1 MGGFEGGW
9 RCRECGGVRV
19 RRGVG
24 RGWRVNLWGVGM
36 REIVWESLGG
46 EVGVCVFGN
55 GVGNRGRLRR

>member
-1 MGGFEGGW
+1 
-9 RCRECGGVRV
+9 
-19 RRGVG
+19 
-24 RGWRVNLWGVGM
+24 M